1 VKAEIQVEKITAIKG
16 TAAGEV
22 KTENIKEEAEDGEG
36 VKLDRALV
44 DDKEN
49 AVKKETV
56 VEQEVVRRVKRS
68 LKLEVGNRENQN
80 VSLELES
87 MTTLADRVK
96 RRRRR

>member
-1 VKAEIQVEKITAIKG
+1 M
-16 TAAGEV
+16 
-22 KTENIKEEAEDGEG
+22 KTENIKEEAEDEGEG
-36 VKLDRALV
+36 VKLGRALV

-49 AVKKETV
+49 AVKEETV
-56 VEQEVVRRVKRS
+56 VEQEVVRKSKRS
-68 LKLEVGNRENQN
+68 LKLEVRGRENQN